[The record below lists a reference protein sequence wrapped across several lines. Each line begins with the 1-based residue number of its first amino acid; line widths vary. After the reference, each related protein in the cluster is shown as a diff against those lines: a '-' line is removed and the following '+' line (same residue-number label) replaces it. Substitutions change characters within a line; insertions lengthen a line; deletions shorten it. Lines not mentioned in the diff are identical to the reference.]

1 MFYWPQ
7 TFKWWYLS
15 EQKYGFLNCCKLNQ
29 EYKNDIFPLGIN
41 TMGLYRIGGVN
52 SKVQRL
58 MTSVFG
64 RVVLTLFVLQK
75 PDKFIYMKTLKI
87 VCLLEAKFHLTQ
99 AHLTLPASKA
109 PADMDLDPD
118 TWDNK
123 TITSG
128 LKNYLRFI
136 NNPHNLSF
144 LKMACYQG
152 QTGSHSVPFRCL
164 AEPLM
169 TYRLHKDFIMAVSEF
184 YHVWTPHHIHMW
196 LTYWIIGLFF
206 L

>member
-1 MFYWPQ
+1 MF
-7 TFKWWYLS
+7 
-15 EQKYGFLNCCKLNQ
+15 
-29 EYKNDIFPLGIN
+29 
-41 TMGLYRIGGVN
+41 
-52 SKVQRL
+52 
-58 MTSVFG
+58 
-64 RVVLTLFVLQK
+64 
-75 PDKFIYMKTLKI
+75 
-87 VCLLEAKFHLTQ
+87 EAKFHLTQ
-99 AHLTLPASKA
+99 VHLTLPAAKA

-152 QTGSHSVPFRCL
+152 KTGSHSVPFRCL

-184 YHVWTPHHIHMW
+184 
-196 LTYWIIGLFF
+196 
-206 L
+206 